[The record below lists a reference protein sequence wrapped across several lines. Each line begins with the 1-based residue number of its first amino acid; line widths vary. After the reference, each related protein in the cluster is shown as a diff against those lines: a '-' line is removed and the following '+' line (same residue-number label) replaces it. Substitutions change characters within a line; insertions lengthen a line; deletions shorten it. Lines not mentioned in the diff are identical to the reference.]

1 MSKNAEICANWIR
14 NSKSIVALT
23 GAGISTSVGIPD
35 FRGPNG
41 IYVTKR
47 YDPMET
53 FDINN
58 FYKNP
63 KPFFDFTRD
72 LLSLSMNAH
81 PSFAHY
87 FLNKLENMG
96 KLKAIITQNVDML
109 HQKAGNKSVFEI
121 HGSYMFSK
129 CLKCGKVFNFDQF
142 SKMVFNME
150 VPLCD
155 KCGGLIKPDIV
166 FFGEPIKFLKESL
179 LKISNSELLLVI
191 GTSLK
196 IYPASMLPYY
206 AKKVIA
212 VSKGDV
218 SVPNEKVI
226 LRVDSDI
233 DEFFKEVDSLL
244 K

>member
-1 MSKNAEICANWIR
+1 MPGDAEICANWIK
-14 NSKSIVALT
+14 NSKNIVALT

-72 LLSLSMNAH
+72 LLSLSMNTH

-87 FLNKLENMG
+87 FLKKLEDMG
-96 KLKAIITQNVDML
+96 KLKAIITQNIDML
-109 HQKAGNKSVFEI
+109 HQKAGSRNIFEF
-121 HGSYMFSK
+121 HGSYAFSK
-129 CLKCGKVFNFDQF
+129 CIKCGKTFNFDQF
-142 SKMVFNME
+142 SKILFNE
-150 VPLCD
+150 EIPSCN

-166 FFGEPIKFLKESL
+166 FFGEPVKFLKESL
-179 LKISNSELLLVI
+179 LETANSELLLVI

-196 IYPASMLPYY
+196 IYPASMIPYY
-206 AKKVIA
+206 AKRIIVIN
-212 VSKGDV
+212 KGDV
-218 SVPNEKVI
+218 SVPEEKVV
-226 LRVDSDI
+226 LKVNSGI
-233 DEFFKEVDSLL
+233 DEFFKEVDSLIR
-244 K
+244 